1 MISQQDSIVFE
12 LRGEIAH
19 WQTAMVGLSDLEN
32 FAATSAWQALERYVG
47 VALRRHLTSLIG
59 ATQLELDALQT
70 DLRAASTVD
79 DLRRCHARVT
89 RFRGRFL
96 QLETVLSFYGNA
108 VRSRTSAA
116 LGELL
121 RAFDF
126 LAAESMRAALRP
138 LRLETPPV
146 LVYLDNGLGASILR
160 AGWRA
165 WEGGSP
171 SPAAAIKLTRFNMM
185 RPTSMLHE
193 AGHQVAHLTGWND
206 ELTTALRRGIAD
218 PIVAEMWSGWATELG
233 PDLLAFAHSGFGA
246 VAALHDVVNDVQRVF
261 SLPLGDPHPIAYLRV
276 LVGVEMCRRFYGT
289 GPWDTLA
296 QAWQGAYPLAAA
308 PAAVRPLIERSIES
322 LPRIVQ
328 IGLRTPMRAFAGKAL
343 CDVVDPGR
351 VSPAALAELE
361 RTAGTALTISSH
373 YLQSEGLR
381 LLALASYNVAA
392 KPEGAAAT
400 ARDFETWMRR
410 LGTLT
415 DAAQVA

>member
-32 FAATSAWQALERYVG
+32 FAATGAWQSLERYVG

-70 DLRAASTVD
+70 DLRAASAVD
-79 DLRRCHARVT
+79 DLRRCHGRVT
-89 RFRGRFL
+89 RFRRRFL

-138 LRLETPPV
+138 LRLDTPPV

-165 WEGGSP
+165 WEGGSQ

-261 SLPLGDPHPIAYLRV
+261 ALPLGDPHPIAYLRV
-276 LVGVEMCRRFYGT
+276 LVGVEMCKRFYGT

-296 QAWQGAYPLAAA
+296 QAWQVAYPLSAA

-322 LPRIVQ
+322 LPRIVE

-351 VSPAALAELE
+351 VSPAALADLE
-361 RTAGTALTISSH
+361 RTAGTALTVSSH

-392 KPEGAAAT
+392 KPESAAAT
-400 ARDFETWMRR
+400 ARDFEIWMRR